1 LRVVNAGSPKIN
13 ASEMQ
18 FALERNAGAA
28 MLGVSGH
35 AKMLGIKINP
45 RRLVNGTLSF
55 LALAAIIA
63 LFFAYRSHAQHLIP
77 HNVPA
82 SIEHLPYYAF
92 CSFYRMLAAY
102 IIALV
107 FSIIYG
113 MAAARGRRYER
124 ILIPAIDI
132 AQSVPVVGFFP
143 AAVYFFVALAHG
155 SRLGVE
161 MAAIFLIFTS
171 QAWNMAL
178 GVYEAVKT
186 IPDDSR
192 DALESF
198 GARGWLKF
206 KRLLMPA
213 SVPKLVYNSIL
224 SWVAGWYFLIACE
237 IITVGA
243 ASYRLPGLGSFLW
256 EAAENGRDFDIAAGL
271 LTLLAIIVLMDM
283 IVWQPLSTWA
293 EKFRY
298 EFAAASG
305 AAQSLGMFDALAGV
319 GPAVTR
325 ALRSILVPPM
335 KLIAGALNAMPR
347 GPQLSPEQSKRV
359 GQLVRTVVIG
369 AIAVFT
375 AWALAR
381 GLVALIRTLSQPWP
395 SDAKQIP
402 AAILASTIRMTVAYA
417 ISLAWT
423 VPCALA
429 AGESPRFNRFL
440 SPIAE
445 IVGSMPATALFPVIV
460 IFVIQVT
467 GGMNL
472 ASVLLILTGMQWY
485 LLFNL
490 LAGVNQVP
498 EDLKEAARAF
508 GLSRFARWRK
518 LILPAVMP
526 SLITGSIT
534 AWGGG
539 WNALILSEYFVYKNH
554 TYEVIGIGSLLD
566 AATYKTGNGVMIL
579 LSLLSMILVVLLLN
593 RLMWRPLYNLT
604 TERYRLDY

>member
-1 LRVVNAGSPKIN
+1 
-13 ASEMQ
+13 M
-18 FALERNAGAA
+18 LED
-28 MLGVSGH
+28 SGH
-35 AKMLGIKINP
+35 APMPRFEINT
-45 RRLVNGTLSF
+45 RRLINGSLSF

-77 HNVPA
+77 HNVPV
-82 SIEHLPYYAF
+82 STRHLPYYAF

-113 MAAARGRRYER
+113 MAAARGGLYER

-161 MAAIFLIFTS
+161 MAAVFLIFTS

-186 IPDDSR
+186 IPEDSK
-192 DALESF
+192 DAIESF
-198 GARGWLKF
+198 GGRGWLKF
-206 KRLLMPA
+206 KRLLLPA

-237 IITVGA
+237 IITVGP

-256 EAAENGRDFDIAAGL
+256 EAAEKGRTVDLAAGL
-271 LTLLAIIVLMDM
+271 LALLAIIVLMDM

-293 EKFRY
+293 EKFKY
-298 EFAAASG
+298 EFAASSG
-305 AAQSLGMFDALAGV
+305 AVQSLGMFDALSGV

-325 ALRSILVPPM
+325 ALRAILVPPIRM
-335 KLIAGALNAMPR
+335 IARAIEALPS
-347 GPQLSPEQSKRV
+347 GPELSPEQSKRV
-359 GQLVRTVVIG
+359 GAIVRTLIISAIVI
-369 AIAVFT
+369 FT
-375 AWALAR
+375 TWALAR
-381 GLVALIRTLSQPWP
+381 GLVALVRTLSQPWP
-395 SDAKQIP
+395 SDVTQIP
-402 AAILASTIRMTVAYA
+402 EAIVLSTIRMTIAYA

-429 AGESPRFNRFL
+429 ASENPRFNRVL

-445 IVGSMPATALFPVIV
+445 IVGSMPATALFPIIVVVVIE
-460 IFVIQVT
+460 VT

-472 ASVLLILTGMQWY
+472 ASILLILTGMQWY

-490 LAGVNQVP
+490 LAGINQVP

-508 GLSRFARWRK
+508 GLSRVARWRK
-518 LILPAVMP
+518 LILPAVTP

-539 WNALILSEYFVYKNH
+539 WNALILSEYFVYKNQ
-554 TYEVIGIGSLLD
+554 TYQVLGIGSLLD
-566 AATYKTGNGVMIL
+566 AATYKSGNGVMIL
-579 LSLLSMILVVLLLN
+579 LSLLSMIAVVLLLN
-593 RLMWRPLYNLT
+593 RLMWRPLYNLA

>member
-1 LRVVNAGSPKIN
+1 
-13 ASEMQ
+13 MQ
-18 FALERNAGAA
+18 IALERTASAA
-28 MLGVSGH
+28 MLEDSSH
-35 AKMLGIKINP
+35 APMPRFEINT
-45 RRLVNGTLSF
+45 RRLINGSLSF

-77 HNVPA
+77 HNVPV
-82 SIEHLPYYAF
+82 STRHLPYYAF

-102 IIALV
+102 IIALI

-113 MAAARGRRYER
+113 MAAARGGLYER

-161 MAAIFLIFTS
+161 MAAVFLIFTS

-186 IPDDSR
+186 IPEDSK
-192 DALESF
+192 DAIESF
-198 GARGWLKF
+198 GGRGWLKF
-206 KRLLMPA
+206 KRLLLPA

-237 IITVGA
+237 IITVGP

-256 EAAENGRDFDIAAGL
+256 EAAEKGRTVDLAAGL
-271 LTLLAIIVLMDM
+271 LALLAIIVLMDM

-293 EKFRY
+293 EKFKY
-298 EFAAASG
+298 EFAASSG
-305 AAQSLGMFDALAGV
+305 AVQSLGMFDALSGV

-325 ALRSILVPPM
+325 ALRAILVPPIRM
-335 KLIAGALNAMPR
+335 IARAIEALPS
-347 GPQLSPEQSKRV
+347 GPELSPEQSKRV
-359 GQLVRTVVIG
+359 GAIVRTLIISAIVI
-369 AIAVFT
+369 FT
-375 AWALAR
+375 TWALAR
-381 GLVALIRTLSQPWP
+381 GLVALVRTLSQPWP
-395 SDAKQIP
+395 SDVTQIP
-402 AAILASTIRMTVAYA
+402 EAIVLSTIRMTIAYA

-429 AGESPRFNRFL
+429 ASENPRFNRVL

-445 IVGSMPATALFPVIV
+445 IVGSMPATALFPIIVVVVIE
-460 IFVIQVT
+460 VT

-472 ASVLLILTGMQWY
+472 ASILLILTGMQWY

-490 LAGVNQVP
+490 LAGINQVP

-508 GLSRFARWRK
+508 GLSRVARWRK
-518 LILPAVMP
+518 LILPAITP

-539 WNALILSEYFVYKNH
+539 WNALILSEYFVYKNQ
-554 TYEVIGIGSLLD
+554 TYQVLGIGSLLD
-566 AATYKTGNGVMIL
+566 AATYKSGNGVMIL
-579 LSLLSMILVVLLLN
+579 LSLLSMIAVVLLLN
-593 RLMWRPLYNLT
+593 RLMWRPLYNLA

>member
-1 LRVVNAGSPKIN
+1 
-13 ASEMQ
+13 MQ
-18 FALERNAGAA
+18 IALERTASAA
-28 MLGVSGH
+28 MLEDSGH
-35 AKMLGIKINP
+35 APMPRFEINT
-45 RRLVNGTLSF
+45 RRLINGSLSF

-77 HNVPA
+77 HNAPV
-82 SIEHLPYYAF
+82 STRHLPYYAF

-102 IIALV
+102 IIALI

-113 MAAARGRRYER
+113 MAAARGGLYER

-161 MAAIFLIFTS
+161 MAAVFLIFTS

-186 IPDDSR
+186 IPEDSK
-192 DALESF
+192 DAIESF
-198 GARGWLKF
+198 GGRGWLKF
-206 KRLLMPA
+206 KRLLLPA

-237 IITVGA
+237 IITVGP

-256 EAAENGRDFDIAAGL
+256 EAAEKGRTVDLAAGL
-271 LTLLAIIVLMDM
+271 LALLAIIVLMDM

-293 EKFRY
+293 EKFKY
-298 EFAAASG
+298 EFAASSG
-305 AAQSLGMFDALAGV
+305 AVQSLGMFDALSGV

-325 ALRSILVPPM
+325 ALRAILVPPIRM
-335 KLIAGALNAMPR
+335 IARAIEALPS
-347 GPQLSPEQSKRV
+347 GPELSPEQSKRV
-359 GQLVRTVVIG
+359 GAIVRTLIISAIVI
-369 AIAVFT
+369 FT
-375 AWALAR
+375 TWALAR
-381 GLVALIRTLSQPWP
+381 GLVALVRTLSQPWP
-395 SDAKQIP
+395 SDVTQIP
-402 AAILASTIRMTVAYA
+402 EAIALSTIRMTIAYA

-429 AGESPRFNRFL
+429 ASENPRFNRVL

-445 IVGSMPATALFPVIV
+445 IVGSMPATALFPIIVVVVIE
-460 IFVIQVT
+460 VT

-472 ASVLLILTGMQWY
+472 ASILLILTGMQWY

-490 LAGVNQVP
+490 LAGINQVP

-508 GLSRFARWRK
+508 GLSRVARWRK
-518 LILPAVMP
+518 LILPAVTP

-539 WNALILSEYFVYKNH
+539 WNALILSEYFVYKNQ
-554 TYEVIGIGSLLD
+554 TYQVLGIGSLLD
-566 AATYKTGNGVMIL
+566 AATYKSGNGVMIL
-579 LSLLSMILVVLLLN
+579 LSLLSMIAVVLLLN
-593 RLMWRPLYNLT
+593 RLMWRPLYNLA

>member
-1 LRVVNAGSPKIN
+1 
-13 ASEMQ
+13 MH
-18 FALERNAGAA
+18 FALERDAA
-28 MLGVSGH
+28 VVMLGVSGH
-35 AKMLGIKINP
+35 MKLFGIETNA
-45 RRLVNGTLSF
+45 RRLLNGTLSF

-82 SIEHLPYYAF
+82 SLGQLPYYAF

-107 FSIIYG
+107 FSIFYG
-113 MAAARGRRYER
+113 MAAARGALYER

-155 SRLGVE
+155 SRRGVE

-186 IPDDSR
+186 IPEDSR
-192 DALESF
+192 DALETF

-206 KRLLMPA
+206 RRLLLPA

-237 IITVGA
+237 IITVGP

-256 EAAENGRDFDIAAGL
+256 EAAEKGRNFDLAAGL
-271 LTLLAIIVLMDM
+271 LTLLAIIVAMDM

-298 EFAAASG
+298 EFSASSG
-305 AAQSLGMFDALAGV
+305 AAQSLGMFDALSGV

-325 ALRSILVPPM
+325 ALRAILVPPFRM
-335 KLIAGALNAMPR
+335 IGRAIEAFPR

-359 GQLVRTVVIG
+359 GQIVRALIIG
-369 AIAVFT
+369 AIVIFT
-375 AWALAR
+375 AWALVR
-381 GLVALIRTLSQPWP
+381 GLVALIKTLSEPWP

-402 AAILASTIRMTVAYA
+402 EAIVISTIRMTVAYA

-429 AGESPRFNRFL
+429 ASESPRFNRVL

-460 IFVIQVT
+460 VFVIEVT

-472 ASVLLILTGMQWY
+472 ASILLILTGMQWY

-490 LAGVNQVP
+490 LAGINQVP

-508 GLSRFARWRK
+508 GLSRIGRWRK
-518 LILPAVMP
+518 LILPAVTP

-539 WNALILSEYFVYKNH
+539 WNALILSEYFVYKDH
-554 TYEVIGIGSLLD
+554 TYQVLGIGSLLD
-566 AATYKTGNGVMIL
+566 AATYKSGNGVMIL
-579 LSLLSMILVVLLLN
+579 LSLLSMIAVVLLLN
-593 RLMWRPLYNLT
+593 RLMWRPLYNIA

>member
-1 LRVVNAGSPKIN
+1 
-13 ASEMQ
+13 M
-18 FALERNAGAA
+18 LE
-28 MLGVSGH
+28 VSGH
-35 AKMLGIKINP
+35 AKMPRIEINT
-45 RRLVNGTLSF
+45 RRLINGTLSF

-77 HNVPA
+77 HNVPV
-82 SIEHLPYYAF
+82 SLRHLPYYAF

-113 MAAARGRRYER
+113 MAAARGGLYER

-143 AAVYFFVALAHG
+143 AAVFFFVALTHG

-161 MAAIFLIFTS
+161 MAAVFLIFTS

-192 DALESF
+192 ECIETF
-198 GARGWLKF
+198 GGRGWLRF
-206 KRLLMPA
+206 KRLLLPA
-213 SVPKLVYNSIL
+213 SIPKLVYNSIL

-237 IITVGA
+237 IITVGP

-256 EAAENGRDFDIAAGL
+256 EAAEKGRTFDLATGL
-271 LTLLAIIVLMDM
+271 LTLLAIIVAMDM

-293 EKFRY
+293 EKFKY
-298 EFAAASG
+298 EFAASSG
-305 AAQSLGMFDALAGV
+305 AVQSLGMFDALSGV

-325 ALRSILVPPM
+325 ALRSILVPPIRFIGRT
-335 KLIAGALNAMPR
+335 LEALPR
-347 GPQLSPEQSKRV
+347 GPQLTPEQSKRV
-359 GQLVRTVVIG
+359 GAIVRNLIIG
-369 AIAVFT
+369 AIVIFT
-375 AWALAR
+375 IWALAR
-381 GLVALIRTLSQPWP
+381 GLFALIRTLSQPWP

-402 AAILASTIRMTVAYA
+402 EAIVLSTIRMTVAYA

-423 VPCALA
+423 IPCALA
-429 AGESPRFNRFL
+429 ASESPRFNRVL

-445 IVGSMPATALFPVIV
+445 IVGSMPATALFPIIV
-460 IFVIQVT
+460 IFVIEVT

-472 ASVLLILTGMQWY
+472 ASILLILTGMQWY

-490 LAGVNQVP
+490 LAGINQVP

-508 GLSRFARWRK
+508 GLSRVARWRK
-518 LILPAVMP
+518 LILPAVAP

-539 WNALILSEYFVYKNH
+539 WNALILSEYFVYKNQ
-554 TYEVIGIGSLLD
+554 TYQVLGIGSLLD
-566 AATYKTGNGVMIL
+566 AATYKSGNGVMIL
-579 LSLLSMILVVLLLN
+579 LSLLSMIAVVLLLN
-593 RLMWRPLYNLT
+593 RLMWRPLYNLA

>member
-1 LRVVNAGSPKIN
+1 MLEGSGHLKMFGTEINLRRVVTS
-13 ASEMQ
+13 
-18 FALERNAGAA
+18 
-28 MLGVSGH
+28 
-35 AKMLGIKINP
+35 
-45 RRLVNGTLSF
+45 TLSF
-55 LALAAIIA
+55 LVLAAIIA
-63 LFFAYRSHAQHLIP
+63 LFFAYRGHAQHLIP
-77 HNVPA
+77 HNVPV
-82 SIEHLPYYAF
+82 SLTHLPYYAF

-102 IIALV
+102 IIALI

-113 MAAARGRRYER
+113 MAAARGGLYER

-161 MAAIFLIFTS
+161 MAAVFLIFTS

-186 IPDDSR
+186 IPEDSK
-192 DALESF
+192 DALMSF
-198 GARGWLKF
+198 GGRGWLRF
-206 KRLLMPA
+206 RRLLLPA

-237 IITVGA
+237 IITVGP

-256 EAAENGRDFDIAAGL
+256 EAAEKGRSFDLATGL
-271 LTLLAIIVLMDM
+271 LTLLAIIVAMDM

-293 EKFRY
+293 EKFKY
-298 EFAAASG
+298 EFAASSG
-305 AAQSLGMFDALAGV
+305 AVQSLGMFDALSGV

-325 ALRSILVPPM
+325 ALRAILVPPLAM
-335 KLIAGALNAMPR
+335 IGRALDALPR
-347 GPQLSPEQSKRV
+347 GPQLSPEQSKRL
-359 GQLVRTVVIG
+359 GQIVRTVIVSVLI
-369 AIAVFT
+369 IFT
-375 AWALAR
+375 LW
-381 GLVALIRTLSQPWP
+381 ALIRGFLALASTLSQPWP

-402 AAILASTIRMTVAYA
+402 KAIVFSTIRMTIAYA

-429 AGESPRFNRFL
+429 ASENPRFNRVL

-445 IVGSMPATALFPVIV
+445 IVGSMPATALFPIIV
-460 IFVIQVT
+460 LFVIEFT

-472 ASVLLILTGMQWY
+472 ASILLILTGMQWY

-498 EDLKEAARAF
+498 EDLKEAARSF
-508 GLSRFARWRK
+508 GLSRVARWRK
-518 LILPAVMP
+518 LILPAVAP

-539 WNALILSEYFVYKNH
+539 WNALILSEYFVYKNQ
-554 TYEVIGIGSLLD
+554 TYQVLGIGSLLD
-566 AATYKTGNGVMIL
+566 AATYKSGNGVMIL
-579 LSLLSMILVVLLLN
+579 LSLLSMVAVVLLLN
-593 RLMWRPLYNLT
+593 RLMWRPLYNLA

>member
-1 LRVVNAGSPKIN
+1 MFRVEIN
-13 ASEMQ
+13 T
-18 FALERNAGAA
+18 
-28 MLGVSGH
+28 
-35 AKMLGIKINP
+35 
-45 RRLVNGTLSF
+45 RRLFNGTLSF
-55 LALAAIIA
+55 LALAAIVA
-63 LFFAYRSHAQHLIP
+63 LFFAYRGHAQHLIA
-77 HNVPA
+77 HRVPV

-92 CSFYRMLAAY
+92 CSFYRMLSAY
-102 IIALV
+102 IIALL

-113 MAAARGRRYER
+113 MGAARGGAYER
-124 ILIPAIDI
+124 IMIPAIDI

-161 MAAIFLIFTS
+161 MAAVFLIFTS

-186 IPDDSR
+186 IPGDSLELL
-192 DALESF
+192 DAF
-198 GARGWLKF
+198 GARGWRKF
-206 KRLLMPA
+206 KRLLLPA

-237 IITVGA
+237 IITVGP

-256 EAAENGRDFDIAAGL
+256 EAAEKGHLFDLVAGL
-271 LTLLAIIVLMDM
+271 LTLLAIIVAMDL
-283 IVWQPLSTWA
+283 IVWQPLSTWS

-298 EFAAASG
+298 EFAASPD
-305 AAQSLGMFDALAGV
+305 AAHKLGMFDALSGV
-319 GPAVTR
+319 GPAITR
-325 ALRSILVPPM
+325 ALRSILVPPLR
-335 KLIAGALNAMPR
+335 LIGRMTQAMPSR
-347 GPQLSPEQSKRV
+347 ELLTPEQSKRAAAIFRIILIGSIAIFFTWVV
-359 GQLVRTVVIG
+359 G
-369 AIAVFT
+369 
-375 AWALAR
+375 R
-381 GLVALIRTLSQPWP
+381 GVVALIRTLSQPWP
-395 SDAKQIP
+395 PDVRLIP
-402 AAILASTIRMTVAYA
+402 AAIVASTLRMILAYA

-423 VPCALA
+423 VPVALA
-429 AGESPRFNRFL
+429 ASESPRFNRIL

-445 IVGSMPATALFPVIV
+445 IVGSMPATALFPIIV
-460 IFVIQVT
+460 VFVIQVT

-472 ASVLLILTGMQWY
+472 ASILLILTGMQWY

-490 LAGVNQVP
+490 LAGINQVP

-508 GLSRFARWRK
+508 GLSRYATWRK
-518 LILPAVMP
+518 LILPAVAP

-539 WNALILSEYFVYKNH
+539 WNALILSEYFIYKGH
-554 TYEVIGIGSLLD
+554 TYQVLGLGALLD
-566 AATYKTGNGVMIL
+566 AATYQSGNSVMIL

-593 RLMWRPLYNLT
+593 RLMWRPLYNFA

>member
-1 LRVVNAGSPKIN
+1 
-13 ASEMQ
+13 M
-18 FALERNAGAA
+18 LED
-28 MLGVSGH
+28 SGH
-35 AKMLGIKINP
+35 ATMPRFEINT
-45 RRLVNGTLSF
+45 RRLINGSLSF

-77 HNVPA
+77 HNVPV
-82 SIEHLPYYAF
+82 STRHLPYYAF

-102 IIALV
+102 IIALI

-113 MAAARGRRYER
+113 MAAARGGLYER

-161 MAAIFLIFTS
+161 MAAVFLIFTS

-186 IPDDSR
+186 IPDDSK
-192 DALESF
+192 DAIESF
-198 GARGWLKF
+198 GGRGWLKF
-206 KRLLMPA
+206 KRLLLPA

-237 IITVGA
+237 IITVGP

-256 EAAENGRDFDIAAGL
+256 EAAEKGRTFDLAAGL

-293 EKFRY
+293 EKFKY
-298 EFAAASG
+298 EFAASSG
-305 AAQSLGMFDALAGV
+305 AVQSLGMFDALSGV

-325 ALRSILVPPM
+325 ALRAILVPPIRM
-335 KLIAGALNAMPR
+335 MARAIEALPR
-347 GPQLSPEQSKRV
+347 GPELSPEQSKRV
-359 GQLVRTVVIG
+359 AAIVRTLIISAIVI
-369 AIAVFT
+369 FT
-375 AWALAR
+375 TWALAR
-381 GLVALIRTLSQPWP
+381 GFVALIRTLSQPWP

-402 AAILASTIRMTVAYA
+402 EAIVLSTIRMTIAYA

-429 AGESPRFNRFL
+429 ASENPRFNRVL

-445 IVGSMPATALFPVIV
+445 IVGSMPATALFPIIV
-460 IFVIQVT
+460 VVVIQVT

-472 ASVLLILTGMQWY
+472 ASILLILTGMQWY

-490 LAGVNQVP
+490 LAGINQVP

-508 GLSRFARWRK
+508 GLSRVARWRK
-518 LILPAVMP
+518 LILPAVTP

-539 WNALILSEYFVYKNH
+539 WNALILSEYFVYKNQ
-554 TYEVIGIGSLLD
+554 TYQVLGIGSLLD
-566 AATYKTGNGVMIL
+566 AATYKSGNGVMIL
-579 LSLLSMILVVLLLN
+579 LSLLSMIAVVLLLN
-593 RLMWRPLYNLT
+593 RLMWRPLYNLA

>member
-1 LRVVNAGSPKIN
+1 MFKFEIN
-13 ASEMQ
+13 T
-18 FALERNAGAA
+18 
-28 MLGVSGH
+28 
-35 AKMLGIKINP
+35 
-45 RRLVNGTLSF
+45 RRLINGTLSF

-82 SIEHLPYYAF
+82 SLAHLPYYAF
-92 CSFYRMLAAY
+92 CSFNRMLAAY
-102 IIALV
+102 IIALI

-113 MAAARGRRYER
+113 MAAARGGLYER

-161 MAAIFLIFTS
+161 MAAVFLIFTS

-186 IPDDSR
+186 IPEDSK
-192 DALESF
+192 DALDSF
-198 GARGWLKF
+198 GGRGWLKF
-206 KRLLMPA
+206 KRLLLPA

-237 IITVGA
+237 IITVGP

-256 EAAENGRDFDIAAGL
+256 EAAEKGRTFDLATGL
-271 LTLLAIIVLMDM
+271 LTLLAIIVAMDM

-293 EKFRY
+293 EKFKY
-298 EFAAASG
+298 EFAASST

-325 ALRSILVPPM
+325 ALRAVLVPPYRM
-335 KLIAGALNAMPR
+335 TVRAIEALPS
-347 GPQLSPEQSKRV
+347 GPQLTPEQSKRV
-359 GQLVRTVVIG
+359 GAVVRTLIIGSIVI
-369 AIAVFT
+369 FT
-375 AWALAR
+375 LWALVSGFFA
-381 GLVALIRTLSQPWP
+381 LVRTLSQPWP

-402 AAILASTIRMTVAYA
+402 EAIVLSTIRMTIAYA

-429 AGESPRFNRFL
+429 ASENARFNRIL

-445 IVGSMPATALFPVIV
+445 IVGSMPATALFPIIV
-460 IFVIQVT
+460 IFVIEFT

-472 ASVLLILTGMQWY
+472 ASILLILTGMQWY

-490 LAGVNQVP
+490 LAGINQVP
-498 EDLKEAARAF
+498 EDLKEAARSF
-508 GLSRFARWRK
+508 GLSRVARWRK
-518 LILPAVMP
+518 LILPAVTP

>member
-1 LRVVNAGSPKIN
+1 
-13 ASEMQ
+13 M
-18 FALERNAGAA
+18 LED
-28 MLGVSGH
+28 SGH
-35 AKMLGIKINP
+35 APMPRFEINT
-45 RRLVNGTLSF
+45 RRLINGSLSF

-77 HNVPA
+77 HNVPV
-82 SIEHLPYYAF
+82 STRHLPYYAF

-102 IIALV
+102 IIALI

-113 MAAARGRRYER
+113 MAAARGGLYER

-161 MAAIFLIFTS
+161 MAAVFLIFTS

-186 IPDDSR
+186 IPEDSK
-192 DALESF
+192 DAIESF
-198 GARGWLKF
+198 GGRGWLKF
-206 KRLLMPA
+206 KRLLLPA

-237 IITVGA
+237 IITVGP

-256 EAAENGRDFDIAAGL
+256 EAAEKGRTVDLAAGL
-271 LTLLAIIVLMDM
+271 LALLAIIVLMDM

-293 EKFRY
+293 EKFKY
-298 EFAAASG
+298 EFAASSG
-305 AAQSLGMFDALAGV
+305 AVQSLGMFDALSGV

-325 ALRSILVPPM
+325 ALRAILVPPIRM
-335 KLIAGALNAMPR
+335 IARVIEALPS
-347 GPQLSPEQSKRV
+347 GPELSPEQSKRV
-359 GQLVRTVVIG
+359 GAIVRTLIISAIVI
-369 AIAVFT
+369 FT
-375 AWALAR
+375 TWALAR
-381 GLVALIRTLSQPWP
+381 GLLALVRTLSQPWP
-395 SDAKQIP
+395 SDVTRIP
-402 AAILASTIRMTVAYA
+402 EAIVLSTIRMTIAYA

-429 AGESPRFNRFL
+429 ASENPRFNRVL

-445 IVGSMPATALFPVIV
+445 IVGSMPATALFPIIVVVVIE
-460 IFVIQVT
+460 VT

-472 ASVLLILTGMQWY
+472 ASILLILTGMQWY

-490 LAGVNQVP
+490 LAGINQVP
-498 EDLKEAARAF
+498 EDLKEAARSF
-508 GLSRFARWRK
+508 GLSRVARWRK
-518 LILPAVMP
+518 LILPAVTP

-539 WNALILSEYFVYKNH
+539 WNALILSEYFVYKGTTH
-554 TYEVIGIGSLLD
+554 QVLGIGSLLD
-566 AATYKTGNGVMIL
+566 AATYQTGNGVMIL
-579 LSLLSMILVVLLLN
+579 LSLLSMIAVVLTLN
-593 RLMWRPLYNLT
+593 RLMWRPLYNLA

>member
-1 LRVVNAGSPKIN
+1 
-13 ASEMQ
+13 M
-18 FALERNAGAA
+18 LE
-28 MLGVSGH
+28 VSGH
-35 AKMLGIKINP
+35 TTMPKFEINT
-45 RRLVNGTLSF
+45 RRLINGTLSF

-77 HNVPA
+77 HNVPV
-82 SIEHLPYYAF
+82 SFEHLPYYAF

-102 IIALV
+102 LIALV

-113 MAAARGRRYER
+113 MAAARGGLYER

-143 AAVYFFVALAHG
+143 AAVFFFVALTHG

-161 MAAIFLIFTS
+161 MAAVFLIFTS

-192 DALESF
+192 ECIETF
-198 GARGWLKF
+198 GGRGWLRF
-206 KRLLMPA
+206 KRLLLPA
-213 SVPKLVYNSIL
+213 SIPKLVYNSIL

-237 IITVGA
+237 IITVGP

-256 EAAENGRDFDIAAGL
+256 EAAEKGRTFDLATGL
-271 LTLLAIIVLMDM
+271 LTLLAIIVAMDM

-293 EKFRY
+293 EKFKY
-298 EFAAASG
+298 EFAASSG
-305 AAQSLGMFDALAGV
+305 AVQSLGMFDALSGV

-325 ALRSILVPPM
+325 ALRSILVPPIRFIGRT
-335 KLIAGALNAMPR
+335 LEALPR

-359 GQLVRTVVIG
+359 GAIVRNLIIG
-369 AIAVFT
+369 AIVIFT
-375 AWALAR
+375 IWALAR
-381 GLVALIRTLSQPWP
+381 GLFALIRTLSQPWP

-402 AAILASTIRMTVAYA
+402 EAIVLSTIRMTVAYA

-423 VPCALA
+423 IPCALA
-429 AGESPRFNRFL
+429 ASESPRFNRVL

-445 IVGSMPATALFPVIV
+445 IVGSMPATALFPIIV
-460 IFVIQVT
+460 IFVIEVT

-472 ASVLLILTGMQWY
+472 ASILLILTGMQWY

-490 LAGVNQVP
+490 LAGINQVP

-508 GLSRFARWRK
+508 GLSRVARWRK
-518 LILPAVMP
+518 LILPAVAP

-539 WNALILSEYFVYKNH
+539 WNALILSEYFVYKNQ
-554 TYEVIGIGSLLD
+554 TYQVLGIGSLLD
-566 AATYKTGNGVMIL
+566 AATYKSGNGVMIL
-579 LSLLSMILVVLLLN
+579 LSLLSMIAVVLLLN
-593 RLMWRPLYNLT
+593 RLMWRPLYNLA

>member
-1 LRVVNAGSPKIN
+1 MLR
-13 ASEMQ
+13 
-18 FALERNAGAA
+18 
-28 MLGVSGH
+28 VSGH
-35 AKMLGIKINP
+35 AKMLGTKINP
-45 RRLVNGTLSF
+45 RRLVNSSLSF

-77 HNVPA
+77 HNVPV
-82 SIEHLPYYAF
+82 SIQHLPYYAF

-102 IIALV
+102 VIALI

-113 MAAARGRRYER
+113 MAAARSRHYER

-206 KRLLMPA
+206 KRLLLPA

-256 EAAENGRDFDIAAGL
+256 EAAENGRNFDIAAGL

-298 EFAAASG
+298 EFAASSG
-305 AAQSLGMFDALAGV
+305 AAQSLGMFGALAGV

-335 KLIAGALNAMPR
+335 RLIAAALNAMPR
-347 GPQLSPEQSKRV
+347 GPQLPPEQSKRV
-359 GQLVRTVVIG
+359 GQLVRTLAIG
-369 AIAVFT
+369 AIAIFT

-381 GLVALIRTLSQPWP
+381 GLVALIRTLSEPWP

-429 AGESPRFNRFL
+429 AAESPRFNRIL

-539 WNALILSEYFVYKNH
+539 WNALILSEYFVYKNQ
-554 TYEVIGIGSLLD
+554 TYQVIGIGSLLD

>member
-1 LRVVNAGSPKIN
+1 MFRVEIN
-13 ASEMQ
+13 T
-18 FALERNAGAA
+18 
-28 MLGVSGH
+28 
-35 AKMLGIKINP
+35 
-45 RRLVNGTLSF
+45 RRLLSASLSF

-63 LFFAYRSHAQHLIP
+63 LFFAYRGHAQHLIERR
-77 HNVPA
+77 VPV

-102 IIALV
+102 IIALL
-107 FSIIYG
+107 FSVIYG
-113 MAAARGRRYER
+113 MGAARGGAYER
-124 ILIPAIDI
+124 IMIPAIDI

-161 MAAIFLIFTS
+161 MAAVFLIFTS

-186 IPDDSR
+186 IPGDSAEAL
-192 DALESF
+192 DAF

-206 KRLLMPA
+206 KRLLLPA
-213 SVPKLVYNSIL
+213 CVPKLVYNSIL

-237 IITVGA
+237 IITVGP

-256 EAAENGRDFDIAAGL
+256 EAAEKGRTFDLIAGL
-271 LTLLAIIVLMDM
+271 LTLLAIIVAMDM
-283 IVWQPLSTWA
+283 IVWQPLSSWA

-298 EFAAASG
+298 EFAASSG
-305 AAQSLGMFDALAGV
+305 AAKSLGMFDALSGV
-319 GPAVTR
+319 GPAITR
-325 ALRSILVPPM
+325 ALRSILVPPIRLVGRM
-335 KLIAGALNAMPR
+335 MRSVPR
-347 GPQLSPEQSKRV
+347 RELLSPEQSRRA
-359 GQLVRTVVIG
+359 GEIFRIFVIG
-369 AIAVFT
+369 SIAIFF
-375 AWALAR
+375 AWAVGR
-381 GLVALIRTLSQPWP
+381 GLIALIRTLSQPWP
-395 SDAKQIP
+395 SDVRLIP
-402 AAILASTIRMTVAYA
+402 EAILASTLRMIIAYA

-423 VPCALA
+423 VPVALA
-429 AGESPRFNRFL
+429 ASESPRFNRIL
-440 SPIAE
+440 SPVAE

-467 GGMNL
+467 GEMNL
-472 ASVLLILTGMQWY
+472 ASILLILTGMQWY

-490 LAGVNQVP
+490 LAGINQVP

-508 GLSRFARWRK
+508 GLSRYATWRK
-518 LILPAVMP
+518 LILPAITP

-539 WNALILSEYFVYKNH
+539 WNALILSEYFVYKQH
-554 TYEVIGIGSLLD
+554 IYQVIGIGSLLD
-566 AATYKTGNGVMIL
+566 VATYQTGNGVMIL

-593 RLMWRPLYNLT
+593 RLMWRRLYNLA

>member
-1 LRVVNAGSPKIN
+1 
-13 ASEMQ
+13 M
-18 FALERNAGAA
+18 LED
-28 MLGVSGH
+28 SGH
-35 AKMLGIKINP
+35 VTMPRFEINT
-45 RRLVNGTLSF
+45 RRLVNGSLSF

-77 HNVPA
+77 HNVPV
-82 SIEHLPYYAF
+82 SIQHLPYYAF

-113 MAAARGRRYER
+113 MAAARGGLYER

-161 MAAIFLIFTS
+161 MAAVFLIFTS

-186 IPDDSR
+186 IPEDSK
-192 DALESF
+192 DAIESF
-198 GARGWLKF
+198 GGRGWLRF
-206 KRLLMPA
+206 KRLLLPA
-213 SVPKLVYNSIL
+213 SIPKLVYNSIL

-237 IITVGA
+237 IITVGP

-256 EAAENGRDFDIAAGL
+256 EASEKGRNFDLAAGL

-293 EKFRY
+293 EKFKY
-298 EFAAASG
+298 EFAASSG
-305 AAQSLGMFDALAGV
+305 AVQSLGMFDALSGV

-325 ALRSILVPPM
+325 ALRAILVPPFR
-335 KLIAGALNAMPR
+335 LVATALEALPR
-347 GPQLSPEQSKRV
+347 GPKLSPEQSKRV
-359 GQLVRTVVIG
+359 AAIVRTLIISAIVIF
-369 AIAVFT
+369 IT
-375 AWALAR
+375 WALAR

-395 SDAKQIP
+395 SDARQIP
-402 AAILASTIRMTVAYA
+402 EAIVLSTIRMTIAYA

-429 AGESPRFNRFL
+429 ASENPRFNRIL
-440 SPIAE
+440 SPVAE

-460 IFVIQVT
+460 AAFIQFA
-467 GGMNL
+467 GGMNI
-472 ASVLLILTGMQWY
+472 ASVVLILTGMQWY

-490 LAGVNQVP
+490 LAGINQVP
-498 EDLKEAARAF
+498 EDLKEASRAF
-508 GLSRFARWRK
+508 GLSRIARWRK
-518 LILPAVMP
+518 LILPAVTP

-534 AWGGG
+534 GWGGG
-539 WNALILSEYFVYKNH
+539 WNALILSEYFVYNNQTH
-554 TYEVIGIGSLLD
+554 QVLGIGSLLD
-566 AATYKTGNGVMIL
+566 AATYKSGNGVMIL
-579 LSLLSMILVVLLLN
+579 LSLLSMIAVVLLLN
-593 RLMWRPLYNLT
+593 RLMWRPLYNLA